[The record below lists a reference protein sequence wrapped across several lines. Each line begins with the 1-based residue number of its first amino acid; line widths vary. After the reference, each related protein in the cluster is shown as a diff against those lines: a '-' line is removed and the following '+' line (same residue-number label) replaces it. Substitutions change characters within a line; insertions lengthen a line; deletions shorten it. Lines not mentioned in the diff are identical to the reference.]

1 MPKETRKLGQDRP
14 APLPAFQGVQAAKIP
29 DANLA
34 VSLDTILA
42 AQQNNP
48 PAVTPSPPSPP
59 VSNSSPEFQDV
70 PVDLIDRSPFQPRLE
85 ITENE
90 LDLLSTSIA
99 VAGKVNRPILL
110 RTKDNGRF
118 ELIGGERRWRSVVSL
133 GWPVIPARIVD
144 VDDAEAEMLALSD
157 NEGQEGLTDYERG
170 RAYVRILERNQGLSQ
185 RSLASR
191 IGVSHTS
198 VTRCVALAKLPKV
211 CIDYLD
217 LHPRLLGSKLAYEFA
232 SAAEKNPDLVLEAM
246 QRIDQED
253 ISQEQALRWI
263 SQVLAERSGTPANT
277 QGKRSHS
284 VRFAGGQ
291 EGSVQVGKADI
302 RIKVPKGVEI
312 EKIEQAILQLLQTSI

>member
-14 APLPAFQGVQAAKIP
+14 APLPSFQGVQAAKIP
-29 DANLA
+29 DANLG
-34 VSLDTILA
+34 VSLDAILEA
-42 AQQNNP
+42 KEKSH
-48 PAVTPSPPSPP
+48 PATSPSPTLSSD
-59 VSNSSPEFQDV
+59 SNSSPEFQDV

-90 LDLLSTSIA
+90 LDLLRTSIA
-99 VAGKVNRPILL
+99 VAGRVNRPILL
-110 RTKDNGRF
+110 RSKDNGRF

-133 GWPVIPARIVD
+133 GWPVIPARIVE

-157 NEGQEGLTDYERG
+157 NEGQEGLSDYERG
-170 RAYVRILERNQGLSQ
+170 RAYVRILDRNQGLSQ
-185 RSLASR
+185 RALASR
-191 IGVSHTS
+191 VGVSHTS

-211 CIDYLD
+211 CTDYLD

-232 SAAEKNPDLVLEAM
+232 SVAEQNPDLVLEAM

-263 SQVLAERSGTPANT
+263 NQVLSERSGAAPKP

-291 EGSVQVGKADI
+291 EGTVQVGKSDI
-302 RIKVPKGVEI
+302 KIKVPKGVEI